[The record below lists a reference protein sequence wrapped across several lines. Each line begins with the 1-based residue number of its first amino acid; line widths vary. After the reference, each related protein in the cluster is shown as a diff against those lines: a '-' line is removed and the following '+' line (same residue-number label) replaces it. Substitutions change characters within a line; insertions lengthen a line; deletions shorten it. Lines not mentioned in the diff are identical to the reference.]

1 MTMRHSDVKHNDA
14 KQDDLKQE
22 RQRMSEQVRP
32 VLDVAAARKAL
43 MFFRVM
49 AILVGIGLLVLCLG
63 MVLKYVY
70 DKPGLSD
77 FWDQKHG
84 LLYMVYVFATANL
97 GFKMRWT
104 PGRMV
109 VVMLAGVVPFLS
121 FWAEVKVAREVEGV
135 LATADP
141 QVTLPRD

>member
-1 MTMRHSDVKHNDA
+1 MTMRHNDVKHSDVKHSDV
-14 KQDDLKQE
+14 KQE

-32 VLDVAAARKAL
+32 VLDVAPARKAL

-63 MVLKYVY
+63 MVLKYGY
-70 DKPGLSD
+70 DKPGLSE

-97 GFKMRWT
+97 GFKMHWT

-135 LATADP
+135 LAAAGP
-141 QVTLPRD
+141 QVALPRD

>member
-1 MTMRHSDVKHNDA
+1 
-14 KQDDLKQE
+14 
-22 RQRMSEQVRP
+22 MSEQVRP

-84 LLYMVYVFATANL
+84 LLYMVYVFATANPGLQDALDPGAHGGRDAGRCGAVPVVL
-97 GFKMRWT
+97 GRGQGGARGRGR
-104 PGRMV
+104 PGYSGC
-109 VVMLAGVVPFLS
+109 AGS
-121 FWAEVKVAREVEGV
+121 VA
-135 LATADP
+135 P
-141 QVTLPRD
+141 

>member
-1 MTMRHSDVKHNDA
+1 
-14 KQDDLKQE
+14 
-22 RQRMSEQVRP
+22 MSEQVRP
-32 VLDVAAARKAL
+32 IRDAAGIQKARKAL
-43 MFFRVM
+43 GFFKVM

-63 MVLKYVY
+63 MVLKYGY

-97 GFKMRWT
+97 GFTMRWS

-109 VVMLAGVVPFLS
+109 AVMLAGVVPFLS
-121 FWAEVKVAREVEGV
+121 FWAERRVASEVEGE
-135 LATADP
+135 LATQPAP
-141 QVTLPRD
+141 VALPGD